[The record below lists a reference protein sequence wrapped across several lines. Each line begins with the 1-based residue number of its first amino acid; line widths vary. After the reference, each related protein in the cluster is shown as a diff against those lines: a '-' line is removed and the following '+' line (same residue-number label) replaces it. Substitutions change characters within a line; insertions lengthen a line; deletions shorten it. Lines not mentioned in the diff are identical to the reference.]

1 MYYYISRI
9 QKIHTVIRITSKI
22 QLFHPFTFSDISWK
36 FHQNLSI
43 SFFATMYTNTSGNLD
58 PDDPDSDPDHSPNLI
73 TCSSHHLGHLLKMSS
88 QSIHNFL
95 RYLSYYI
102 SWIQKIHIVIRIT
115 SKIQPFH
122 PFTFSDISWKFHQ
135 NPSISFFAT
144 MYTNTSGS
152 LDPDD
157 PDSDPDHSPN
167 LITCSSQHLGHL
179 LKMSSQSIHNFLRY
193 LSYYISW
200 IQKIHIV
207 IRITSKIQ
215 PFHPFTFSDISW
227 KFHQNPSISF
237 LATMYTNTSAT
248 WIQMIQITPQI

>member
-1 MYYYISRI
+1 MSYYTSRI

-36 FHQNLSI
+36 FHQNPSI

-58 PDDPDSDPDHSPNLI
+58 PDDPDHSPNLI
-73 TCSSHHLGHLLKMSS
+73 TCSSHHLG
-88 QSIHNFL
+88 Q
-95 RYLSYYI
+95 
-102 SWIQKIHIVIRIT
+102 
-115 SKIQPFH
+115 
-122 PFTFSDISWKFHQ
+122 
-135 NPSISFFAT
+135 
-144 MYTNTSGS
+144 
-152 LDPDD
+152 
-157 PDSDPDHSPN
+157 
-167 LITCSSQHLGHL
+167 L

-248 WIQMIQITPQI
+248 WIQTVIQITPQI

>member
-1 MYYYISRI
+1 MSYCISRI

-36 FHQNLSI
+36 FHQNPSI

-73 TCSSHHLGHLLKMSS
+73 TCSSHHSGHLLKMSS

-135 NPSISFFAT
+135 NLSISFFC
-144 MYTNTSGS
+144 YNVHKHIWQSGS
-152 LDPDD
+152 RWSRQWSRSLPK
-157 PDSDPDHSPN
+157 SN
-167 LITCSSQHLGHL
+167 HL
-179 LKMSSQSIHNFLRY
+179 
-193 LSYYISW
+193 
-200 IQKIHIV
+200 
-207 IRITSKIQ
+207 
-215 PFHPFTFSDISW
+215 
-227 KFHQNPSISF
+227 F
-237 LATMYTNTSAT
+237 LAPFRSFAKNV
-248 WIQMIQITPQI
+248 ITIHP